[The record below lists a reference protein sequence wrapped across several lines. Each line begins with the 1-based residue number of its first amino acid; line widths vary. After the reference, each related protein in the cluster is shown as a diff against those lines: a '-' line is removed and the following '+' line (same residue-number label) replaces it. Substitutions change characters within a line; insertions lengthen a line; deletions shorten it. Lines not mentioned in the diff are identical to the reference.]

1 MRYWLLL
8 IVAALPGVVV
18 AKAHDIRAS
27 WGKTGLSMEQYR
39 LDQREC
45 GLAATNK
52 DVSQTGAA
60 KTLATASRQ
69 LDNLQT
75 INTEQYIYDSE
86 RIKRYANPERQWDQI
101 RLFQQQAM
109 ESCLIGRGYRQFI
122 LTGDQRSALGR
133 LTFGSAERR
142 DYLFAL
148 ATDPDVLARQ
158 GVDPQAV
165 TAVR

>member
-1 MRYWLLL
+1 MRYWLFL
-8 IVAALPGVVV
+8 ILAALPGVAV

-27 WGKTGLSMEQYR
+27 WGKPGLSIEQYR

-60 KTLATASRQ
+60 KTLATASQQ

-75 INTEQYIYDSE
+75 IDTERYIYDSE
-86 RIKRYANPERQWDQI
+86 RIKRYANPERQWEEV

-109 ESCLIGRGYRQFI
+109 EGCLIRRGYRQFI
-122 LTGDQRSALGR
+122 LTKEQRSALGR
-133 LTFGSAERR
+133 LAFGSVERR
-142 DYLFAL
+142 RYLFSL
-148 ATDPDVLARQ
+148 ATDPEVLTKQ
-158 GVDPQAV
+158 GVDPQVVA
-165 TAVR
+165 AVR